1 MAVETVVI
9 DGRFHGPPNSGNGGY
24 VCGVVANLI
33 AGDAEVMLRQ
43 PSPLDKPLAVA
54 YEGDAVRL
62 LDGETLV
69 AEGRPSQWHL
79 AVPPPPTLAEAETAA
94 AHYFTPEQHLL
105 PTCFVC
111 GPGRSEKD
119 GLRIFASPVNGR
131 HLVAAP
137 WLPYESLAG
146 EEGGVVK
153 PEFVWAALDCP
164 GGLAVIQ
171 HIGFKPIVLG
181 KLATHLERPVVVGES
196 YVVMGWMMRADGRKF
211 EAGTAVYTASGELC
225 AVGKATWIVLR

>member
-1 MAVETVVI
+1 MATETVVI

-24 VCGVVANLI
+24 VCGVVANFI

-43 PSPLDKPLAVA
+43 PPPLDKPLTVA

-62 LDGETLV
+62 LDGETLI
-69 AEGRPSQWHL
+69 AEGRPSQWQL
-79 AVPPPPTLAEAETAA
+79 EMPAPPTLAEAETAA

-111 GPGRSEKD
+111 GPARGEED

-131 HLVAAP
+131 DLVAAP
-137 WLPYESLAG
+137 WQPYASLADAD
-146 EEGGVVK
+146 GVVK

-164 GGLAVIQ
+164 GGLAVIA
-171 HIGFKPIVLG
+171 HIGFRPIVLG
-181 KLATHLERPVVVGES
+181 KLAAHLERPVLVGER
-196 YVVMGWMMRADGRKF
+196 YVVMCWMMGADGRKF
-211 EAGTAVYTASGELC
+211 EAGTAVYTDCGELC
-225 AVGKATWIVLR
+225 AVAKATWITLR

>member
-1 MAVETVVI
+1 MAVETMVI

-24 VCGVVANLI
+24 VCGLVGNLI

-43 PSPLDKPLAVA
+43 PPPLDKPLTLAC
-54 YEGDAVRL
+54 EGDAVRL
-62 LDGETLV
+62 LDGEMVV
-69 AEGRPSQWHL
+69 AVGQPSSWQL
-79 AVPPPPTLAEAETAA
+79 DIPAPPTLAVAVTAA
-94 AHYFTPEQHLL
+94 AYYFSPEQHLL

-111 GPGRSEKD
+111 GPARHQGD

-131 HLVAAP
+131 DLVAAP
-137 WLPYESLAG
+137 WLPDESLAG
-146 EEGGVVK
+146 EGGVVR

-181 KLATHLERPVVVGES
+181 KLAAHLTRPVLAGES
-196 YVVMGWMMRADGRKF
+196 YVVMGWMMGQDGRKF
-211 EAGTAVYTASGELC
+211 AAGTAVYSASGELC
-225 AVGKATWIVLR
+225 AAGKATWIRLR